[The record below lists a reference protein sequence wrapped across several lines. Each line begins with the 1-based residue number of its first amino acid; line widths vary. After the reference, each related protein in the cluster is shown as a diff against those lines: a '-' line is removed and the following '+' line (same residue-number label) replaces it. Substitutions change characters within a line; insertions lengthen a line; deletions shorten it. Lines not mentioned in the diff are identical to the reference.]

1 MNLTIGKKESGANF
15 HWPDGL
21 QAVTQTFAILA
32 KKGKGKS
39 YTASVTAEEL
49 LKAGQ
54 QIVVLDP
61 TGAWF
66 GLQSSAD
73 GKKAGFPVVV
83 FGGDHA
89 NVPLEQGAG
98 EIIAQAIVEKG
109 FSVIIDLSLFRK
121 GETSRFV
128 TLFLE
133 TIYRLNRKP
142 LHLFID
148 EADDLC
154 PQRPFGEEAKMV
166 GAVEDVVK
174 RGRKKGIGCTL
185 ITQRPADLAKQVL
198 TQCEVLITLG
208 LNHPR
213 DIDAIKEWVG
223 VHGDPHTAKEMIAS
237 LPSLPRGK
245 AWIWSPGWG
254 DLFELVS
261 IRKRE
266 TFDSGATPKPG
277 ETITQPKALA
287 PIDIEAL
294 GKTIAETVERKK
306 ADDPKA
312 LKAKILELEKK
323 LAQPA
328 KPGAKNHVPD
338 STKLVERAVAARDKH
353 WQTEIAKLTRDYER
367 RNRLVIEGRNKIND
381 GLGIQI
387 GMIVV
392 PDNAV
397 PESVPERVKSVPERV
412 KSVPNVPRS
421 VPIRSQS
428 VPTLDGEALKI
439 NPMQQRI
446 LDAIAWYESIGNM
459 NPSTLQVGAIAL
471 IDSTGG
477 HFSNTVGPLSSFG
490 LVTRTPG
497 MISLTDKGREFAT
510 VPDSVGTLDDYHEV
524 LRSRLRKAKSAGGK
538 SVEILNAIIAKGGES
553 MTTEEIGLATG
564 MDHTGGHF
572 SNMIGPLGTLGLIRR
587 ERGVVTPTDII
598 FPPGLS

>member
-1 MNLTIGKKESGANF
+1 VNLTIGKKESGALF

-32 KKGKGKS
+32 QKGKGKS

-54 QIVVLDP
+54 QIIVLDP
-61 TGAWF
+61 TGAWH

-73 GKKAGFPVVV
+73 GKRAGFPVVV

-109 FSVIIDLSLFRK
+109 FSAIIDLSLFRK

-133 TIYRLNRKP
+133 TLYRLNRKP
-142 LHLFID
+142 VHLFID

-154 PQRPFGEEAKMV
+154 PQKPFGEEAKMV

-213 DIDAIKEWVG
+213 DIDAIKEWVA
-223 VHGDPHTAKEMIAS
+223 VHGDPQTAKHMIAS
-237 LPSLPRGK
+237 LPSLPRGQ

-254 DLFELVS
+254 DIFELVS
-261 IRKRE
+261 IRRRE

-306 ADDPKA
+306 AEDPRL

-323 LAQPA
+323 LAKPDKAAPA
-328 KPGAKNHVPD
+328 AKAVEPKRIEVPVLKD
-338 STKLVERAVAARDKH
+338 GQLKRLEAALLKMQSLSEYIKGIWGPLEIGLDRLTHPTPKVEREMPRFSTPPREVVRKEPVAP
-353 WQTEIAKLTRDYER
+353 
-367 RNRLVIEGRNKIND
+367 KIRTTTASHVA
-381 GLGIQI
+381 LY
-387 GMIVV
+387 
-392 PDNAV
+392 
-397 PESVPERVKSVPERV
+397 
-412 KSVPNVPRS
+412 
-421 VPIRSQS
+421 
-428 VPTLDGEALKI
+428 GEVLKI

-459 NPSTLQVGAIAL
+459 NPSTLQVGAVAL
-471 IDSTGG
+471 IDASGG
-477 HFSNTVGPLSSFG
+477 HFSNTVGPLSSFC
-490 LVTRTPG
+490 LVTRTTG
-497 MISLTDKGREFAT
+497 RIALTDKGRELAT
-510 VPDSVGTLDDYHEV
+510 IPETIASLDDYHDV
-524 LRSRLRKAKSAGGK
+524 LRTRLRKAKSAGGK

-553 MTTEEIGLATG
+553 MTTEEIGQATG

-598 FPPGLS
+598 FPPGLN

>member
-1 MNLTIGKKESGANF
+1 MSKLTIGTTEHGNIFS
-15 HWPDGL
+15 WPAGL
-21 QAVTQTFAILA
+21 NGVTQTFAILA
-32 KKGKGKS
+32 QKGKGKS
-39 YTASVTAEEL
+39 YTASVTAEEM

-73 GKKAGFPVVV
+73 GRSEGFPVVV

-109 FSVIIDLSLFRK
+109 FSAIIDLSLFRK
-121 GETSRFV
+121 NETSRFV

-133 TIYRLNRKP
+133 TLYRLNRKP
-142 LHLFID
+142 VHLFID

-154 PQRPFGEEAKMV
+154 PQKPYGDEAKMV

-213 DIDAIKEWVG
+213 DIDAIKEWIA
-223 VHGDPHTAKEMIAS
+223 VHANPQTAKEMIAS

-261 IRKRE
+261 IRRRE

-277 ETITQPKALA
+277 ETIAQPKKLA

-306 ADDPKA
+306 ADDPKE
-312 LKAKILELEKK
+312 LRAKIVKLERELAAKPVAAKAVTETKTVEVPVLKDGQLKRAESILEKLVALRDSLSEPIK
-323 LAQPA
+323 ELSAACAKVNAPA
-328 KPGAKNHVPD
+328 PRSLVYVQAKSVHANPQNVPSKPRIVHEATKNVPSAD
-338 STKLVERAVAARDKH
+338 ATLSNP
-353 WQTEIAKLTRDYER
+353 ER
-367 RNRLVIEGRNKIND
+367 R
-381 GLGIQI
+381 
-387 GMIVV
+387 IV
-392 PDNAV
+392 N
-397 PESVPERVKSVPERV
+397 
-412 KSVPNVPRS
+412 
-421 VPIRSQS
+421 
-428 VPTLDGEALKI
+428 
-439 NPMQQRI
+439 
-446 LDAIAWYESIGNM
+446 AIAWMEALGIGQPQKTAVAFLADYTYGSGGFN
-459 NPSTLQVGAIAL
+459 NPCGSLRTKGL
-471 IDSTGG
+471 IDWSRRYRQCRQ
-477 HFSNTVGPLSSFG
+477 FDA
-490 LVTRTPG
+490 PG
-497 MISLTDKGREFAT
+497 
-510 VPDSVGTLDDYHEV
+510 
-524 LRSRLRKAKSAGGK
+524 
-538 SVEILNAIIAKGGES
+538 
-553 MTTEEIGLATG
+553 
-564 MDHTGGHF
+564 
-572 SNMIGPLGTLGLIRR
+572 
-587 ERGVVTPTDII
+587 
-598 FPPGLS
+598 